1 MTWKWRSFKTK
12 YQHSSMLLKKYT
24 KSPTALRVAK
34 IIKRLVWVGV
44 VLGATIGCLITV
56 SDRIKYLQSRPT
68 ATTISNIERRSVEF
82 PGVTVCN
89 LNMFSRKEL
98 QKRNL
103 TSVIENAAHLVRQES
118 RDSCE
123 TDLRQSLS
131 QSDSKISTIKFEEF
145 TMQASDSV
153 KDLILDCSFAGEP
166 CGNLTEVF
174 ETVFTEVGI
183 CYTFNSERERQRVRT
198 SRGIGQRQGLRM
210 IIRINQ
216 SDYATP
222 ADAGVKVAI
231 HTQSEPPLPA
241 DRGIGVPTGR
251 SAFISIKE
259 QDIQNNA
266 GLHCR
271 DNGKTARF
279 NFLKRELPSYSE
291 SACLV
296 DCVHSAIAIECN
308 CVSVRSFYR
317 PDTSQ
322 YAQLP
327 DCTLEDICCILD
339 SLTSPSDCPCSVA
352 CITTRYEATVSY
364 SYFPAEYISQ
374 TLAHS
379 LNTTPANFF
388 MNSLEVNVYFDTLN
402 IETLTT
408 EEAYSFIALLADI
421 GGQVGLFLGLSVISV
436 LQFGD
441 WIIKWCR
448 SEDDLREVTQRIKN
462 KFCPCCHS
470 ATPEDENRLETSLV

>member
-1 MTWKWRSFKTK
+1 
-12 YQHSSMLLKKYT
+12 
-24 KSPTALRVAK
+24 
-34 IIKRLVWVGV
+34 
-44 VLGATIGCLITV
+44 
-56 SDRIKYLQSRPT
+56 
-68 ATTISNIERRSVEF
+68 
-82 PGVTVCN
+82 
-89 LNMFSRKEL
+89 
-98 QKRNL
+98 
-103 TSVIENAAHLVRQES
+103 
-118 RDSCE
+118 
-123 TDLRQSLS
+123 
-131 QSDSKISTIKFEEF
+131 
-145 TMQASDSV
+145 
-153 KDLILDCSFAGEP
+153 
-166 CGNLTEVF
+166 
-174 ETVFTEVGI
+174 
-183 CYTFNSERERQRVRT
+183 
-198 SRGIGQRQGLRM
+198 M

-222 ADAGVKVAI
+222 TDAGMKIAI
-231 HTQSEPPLPA
+231 HTQREPPLPA

-271 DNGKTARF
+271 DNSKTAKFR
-279 NFLKRELPSYSE
+279 FLKGEFPSYSE

-296 DCVHSAIAIECN
+296 DCVHNTIARECR
-308 CVSVRSFYR
+308 CVSARSFYR

-327 DCTLEDICCILD
+327 DCTLENICCILD
-339 SLTSPSDCPCSVA
+339 ALTSPSDCPCSVA
-352 CITTRYEATVSY
+352 CTSTRYEATVSY

-374 TLAHS
+374 KLARS

-388 MNSLEVNVYFDTLN
+388 INSLEVNVYFDTLN

-408 EEAYSFIALLADI
+408 DEAYSFIALLSDI

-441 WIIKWCR
+441 WIIKTIRGHNVREVVKNKCCP
-448 SEDDLREVTQRIKN
+448 SCHSKDDLREVTRRVKN

-470 ATPEDENRLETSLV
+470 ATPKDENLPVQLETSLV